1 MASRRFFLNLWL
13 SCALLIGAAVAVAQT
28 AQQAPVADAPVPLTP
43 FNSPEGYARL
53 ARASAHADFAA
64 LVNQFEPQSNGIFC
78 GPTSSAIVLNALMMG
93 SRPELLPRDGSRLSA
108 EERERLLRRYG
119 PRADPTVARH
129 TQESVIARGA
139 KPRAVVLGEPPPQ
152 AIAAPAA
159 SAAAAASA
167 GAASVATGTSPPPL
181 RPDFGY
187 QLRQLDQMLRAN
199 GAVTRLVVV
208 DDQRPEAV
216 VRQDLISNLQHPGD
230 FVIINYRRELVG
242 QPGGGHI
249 SPLGAYDA
257 VSDSFLVLDVNP
269 GAAGWMWIPAATLIR
284 AMRSFDTLENRGYV
298 EVLGP
303 S

>member
-1 MASRRFFLNLWL
+1 MPSRRVFLSLWL
-13 SCALLIGAAVAVAQT
+13 GCSLLWGGAPVLAQT
-28 AQQAPVADAPVPLTP
+28 AQQAAVADAAAALVP

-78 GPTSSAIVLNALMMG
+78 GPTSSAIVLNALMVG
-93 SRPELLPRDGSRLSA
+93 HRPELLPRDGSRLST
-108 EERERLLRRYG
+108 EEREWLLRRYG

-139 KPRAVVLGEPPPQ
+139 KPRAVVLGEPPLP
-152 AIAAPAA
+152 AIAAPTA
-159 SAAAAASA
+159 STSV
-167 GAASVATGTSPPPL
+167 GAASGVAVAPPSS

-208 DDQRPEAV
+208 DDQLAEAT
-216 VRQDLISNLQHPGD
+216 VRQDLVANLQRPGD
-230 FVIINYRRELVG
+230 YVVVNYRRELVG

-257 VSDSFLVLDVNP
+257 LSDSFLVLDVNP
-269 GAAGWMWIPAATLIR
+269 GAAGWMWIPAAVLIR
-284 AMRSFDTLENRGYV
+284 AMRSFDTVENRGYV
-298 EVLGP
+298 EVLAP